1 MIHNYLECV
10 VKIAKI
16 LSSDPNIEVISSLIS
31 ILNFTQKY
39 NGRVF
44 FLGVGGSAANASHAT
59 NDFRKLSGIETY
71 SVTDNVYEL
80 TARANDDGWDTIFS
94 NYLKNSHL
102 CGSDV
107 VFVLSVGG
115 GNLDRNISVNII
127 QAINF
132 AKGAGASIV
141 GITGKQNGYLAKPG
155 IADCVIIIPTVDS
168 TLITPLTESFQSV
181 LLHLLVSHPLL
192 KKEETIW

>member
-16 LSSDPNIEVISSLIS
+16 LSSDPNIEVIEKIVS
-31 ILNFTQKY
+31 ILSFAQKY

-59 NDFRKLSGIETY
+59 SDFRKLCRIETY
-71 SVTDNVYEL
+71 SATDNIYEL
-80 TARANDDGWDTIFS
+80 TARANDDGWNSIFS
-94 NYLKNSHL
+94 EWLKNNKL
-102 CGSDV
+102 CSSDI

-141 GITGKQNGYLAKPG
+141 GITGKQDGYLAK
-155 IADCVIIIPTVDS
+155 IADCVIIIPTIDS
-168 TLITPLTESFQSV
+168 EFVTFMTESFQSV
-181 LLHLLVSHPLL
+181 LLHLLVSYL
-192 KKEETIW
+192 KKNKTVW